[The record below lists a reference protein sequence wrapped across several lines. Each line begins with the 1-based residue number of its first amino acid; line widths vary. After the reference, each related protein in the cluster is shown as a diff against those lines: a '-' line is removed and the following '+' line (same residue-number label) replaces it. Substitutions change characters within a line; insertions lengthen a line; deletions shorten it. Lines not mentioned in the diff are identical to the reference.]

1 MTSDERGVARRDAMV
16 RSQIERRGV
25 SDPRVLAAMRAV
37 PRELFV
43 APHLAEAAYEDR
55 ALPIGSDQTIS
66 QPYMVAVMT
75 EALRLGPEAR
85 VLEVGTG
92 SGYQAAVLS
101 HLARHVYTIERR
113 ADLAEQA
120 RARLAALGCENVHVL
135 VGDGT
140 EGAVDHAPFDGIV
153 VTAGAPKVP
162 EPLTAQLADGGRLV
176 IPVGTAREQDL
187 VIIERRGNRL
197 EQTAGEPCVFVPLIG
212 RHGWQG

>member
-1 MTSDERGVARRDAMV
+1 MTSDEGGVARRDAMV

-43 APHLAEAAYEDR
+43 PAHLVDAAYEDR

-75 EALRLGPEAR
+75 EALRLAPEAR

-101 HLARHVYTIERR
+101 HLARLVFTIERR

-120 RARLAALGCENVHVL
+120 RARLAAL
-135 VGDGT
+135 
-140 EGAVDHAPFDGIV
+140 
-153 VTAGAPKVP
+153 
-162 EPLTAQLADGGRLV
+162 
-176 IPVGTAREQDL
+176 
-187 VIIERRGNRL
+187 
-197 EQTAGEPCVFVPLIG
+197 
-212 RHGWQG
+212 